1 MSDQTPS
8 PFAPFQMPSPPIAP
22 EKPKAEKA
30 VKEKKPRK
38 AKTEKVI
45 TGVTIENGGP
55 FGGSKTTVQTE
66 DRPVRKPRAAKT
78 KTLKAHSPKFDLQTT
93 LAAAQLLKEDDF
105 PLFEKLVVMLDEAGK
120 PTRDR
125 VLGALSKVFG

>member
-22 EKPKAEKA
+22 EKPKDKPETAAQKKAREKREA
-30 VKEKKPRK
+30 KAAKKED
-38 AKTEKVI
+38 AQIEKRNQQNA
-45 TGVTIENGGP
+45 G
-55 FGGSKTTVQTE
+55 TVAPTRQ
-66 DRPVRKPRAAKT
+66 RRKPAF
-78 KTLKAHSPKFDLQTT
+78 KAHSPKFDLQTT